1 MKEERE
7 QQRTNDLL
15 KMEKLQLERA
25 DKACD
30 SKLKNVTM
38 KAKRAESLA
47 SIREGLTLENKNWIK
62 KQTEHE

>member
-1 MKEERE
+1 
-7 QQRTNDLL
+7 
-15 KMEKLQLERA
+15 MEKLQLERA

-62 KQTEHE
+62 KQTEHEK